1 MSAKKKK
8 SVTLISSEPFTSEEI
23 ASPSQSAP
31 FEFPVRLEKMAQLLE
46 DHAGF
51 KPGTAARSLREK
63 VREDKY
69 RNPDPIP
76 STKKGKYRFFVVS
89 EVLQWLKKAA

>member
-1 MSAKKKK
+1 MSRK
-8 SVTLISSEPFTSEEI
+8 SKSTTKSCVVEI
-23 ASPSQSAP
+23 PSPSQAAR

-46 DHAGF
+46 ENTGF
-51 KPGTAARSLREK
+51 RKGTAARWLREK
-63 VREDKY
+63 VREDRY

-89 EVLQWLKKAA
+89 EVLAWLKKAA

>member
-1 MSAKKKK
+1 MIAKK
-8 SVTLISSEPFTSEEI
+8 V
-23 ASPSQSAP
+23 SPAP
-31 FEFPVRLEKMAQLLE
+31 GFEFPVRLEKMAQLLE

-51 KPGTAARSLREK
+51 KQGSAQRWLREK
-63 VREDKY
+63 VRDDSV

-89 EVLQWLKKAA
+89 EVLAWLRTKAA